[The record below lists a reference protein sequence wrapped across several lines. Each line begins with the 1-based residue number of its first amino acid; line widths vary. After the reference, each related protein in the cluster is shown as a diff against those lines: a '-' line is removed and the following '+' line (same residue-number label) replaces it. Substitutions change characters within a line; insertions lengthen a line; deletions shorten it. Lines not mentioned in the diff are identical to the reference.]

1 MEKSK
6 DYACKYYAVT
16 FVISMVLRKYN
27 KMMTLSKVG
36 VDTIDFKGLFL
47 PPLLKRCENDGL
59 KYDLTEILGL
69 ASSISCFNSSEVC
82 CHLKSVRVK

>member
-6 DYACKYYAVT
+6 DYACKHYAVT

-27 KMMTLSKVG
+27 KRMTLSKVR

-47 PPLLKRCENDGL
+47 PPLLKCENDGL
-59 KYDLTEILGL
+59 KYDFTEILGL
-69 ASSISCFNSSEVC
+69 ASSIGCLNSSEVC
-82 CHLKSVRVK
+82 CHLKSVHLK